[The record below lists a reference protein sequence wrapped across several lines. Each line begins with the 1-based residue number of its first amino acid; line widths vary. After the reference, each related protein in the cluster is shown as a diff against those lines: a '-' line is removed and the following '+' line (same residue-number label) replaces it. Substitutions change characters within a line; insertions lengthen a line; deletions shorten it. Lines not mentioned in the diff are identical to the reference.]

1 MGRLPGRVLVAT
13 GTAAIFGGFL
23 GFLIYSAAWS
33 PAVRAASPLAESL
46 ESEVLTN
53 IQRQLE
59 RTFDQVRIA
68 VAGCALAVGMALNGS
83 AESWA
88 AIESNRP
95 VLWGTLRGNAVFES
109 AGFQAESNLSVSF
122 VRPAEGGADREY
134 RRTSA
139 GSTVLA
145 AYLVTDDWGA
155 SVPDPSADLTTP
167 PLTDRPWY
175 VRAVAQRGAVVFSGF
190 VSVLGVPTV
199 TASTAVSGP
208 SGVLLGAV
216 NGGLSVRRRLTQGL
230 NATGD
235 YVVFVVGGPNAT
247 LVASSSVSGGG
258 GQLAAAVDNPDPL
271 VSGSAGQLGSA
282 LTDGTEHRR
291 VIVVRGRRY
300 VAGVR
305 RLRGMFDVT
314 VVVLMPWDRFFAQ
327 LESNRRVTI
336 GTFSSAVVLWVLFAG
351 VIAACF
357 VRLWRREQGHLV
369 AANHDA
375 AMHRKKQQLLATL
388 SHELRTPMAVVMGVL
403 EEMQDEVGGAFD
415 ENIRLLRRTSADM
428 LHLLD
433 GILMLAKNEAG
444 KSNVESQPFDLRA
457 ELEQALAGIAPLV
470 NPRGVRTWLQYGDGL
485 SDAVIG
491 DRRKLR
497 QVVDNLLSNAAKFTE
512 SGEIGVVA
520 RRGAEGPDDSRGDNV
535 RMVHGGTG
543 LGLSIVRSLCRL
555 MGGDIE
561 IADSGPGGTTF
572 NFWVRLVL
580 AGSFRAQD
588 VVVGAIDGPVPLK
601 GLHVLV
607 AEDTRLISRLI
618 ERLLTKEGAEAT
630 MTADGLELLEAYE
643 ARPGEYSAIL
653 MDLQMPRMDGY
664 EATRRIRKSESEGV
678 LPGRI
683 PIIALTAHAMESDER
698 ECRRVG
704 MSFYI
709 RKPLDRGTSFRLFC
723 DAPVPPTLGI
733 CPRRESQPPR
743 VNQHLR
749 PKCHPY
755 RALSRTDNE

>member
-1 MGRLPGRVLVAT
+1 
-13 GTAAIFGGFL
+13 
-23 GFLIYSAAWS
+23 
-33 PAVRAASPLAESL
+33 
-46 ESEVLTN
+46 
-53 IQRQLE
+53 
-59 RTFDQVRIA
+59 
-68 VAGCALAVGMALNGS
+68 
-83 AESWA
+83 
-88 AIESNRP
+88 
-95 VLWGTLRGNAVFES
+95 VFES
-109 AGFQAESNLSVSF
+109 AGFQAESNMSVSF

-134 RRTSA
+134 RRTYA

-145 AYLVTDDWGA
+145 AYLVTDNWGA
-155 SVPDPSADLTTP
+155 SVPDPSADVPTP

-175 VRAVAQRGAVVFSGF
+175 VRAVVQRGAVVFSCF
-190 VSVLGVPTV
+190 VSVLGVPTM

-216 NGGLSVRRRLTQGL
+216 NGGLSVRRLTQGL

-235 YVVFVVGGPNAT
+235 YAVFVVSGPNAT
-247 LVASSSVSGGG
+247 LVASSSALGGG

-271 VSGSAGQLGSA
+271 VLGSAGQLGSA
-282 LTDGTEHRR
+282 LTDGTDHRR

-300 VAGVR
+300 VVGVR
-305 RLRGMFDVT
+305 RLRGMFNVT

-375 AMHRKKQQLLATL
+375 AMHRRKQQLLATL

-403 EEMQDEVGGAFD
+403 EEMQDEAGGAFD
-415 ENIRLLRRTSADM
+415 ENIRLLRKTSADM

-444 KSNVESQPFDLRA
+444 KSNVELQPFDLRA

-512 SGEIGVVA
+512 SGQIGVVA
-520 RRGAEGPDDSRGDNV
+520 RRGAEGPDDSRVEISVCDTGHGIPSGMEEDVFCEFVQGDNV
-535 RMVHGGTG
+535 RVVHGGTG
-543 LGLSIVRSLCRL
+543 LGVSIVRSLCRL

-561 IADSGPGGTTF
+561 VADSGPRGTTF
-572 NFWVRLVL
+572 KFWVRLVL

-588 VVVGAIDGPVPLK
+588 VVVRAIDAPVPLK

-630 MTADGLELLEAYE
+630 MTADGLELLCN
-643 ARPGEYSAIL
+643 GW
-653 MDLQMPRMDGY
+653 
-664 EATRRIRKSESEGV
+664 
-678 LPGRI
+678 
-683 PIIALTAHAMESDER
+683 
-698 ECRRVG
+698 
-704 MSFYI
+704 
-709 RKPLDRGTSFRLFC
+709 TS
-723 DAPVPPTLGI
+723 
-733 CPRRESQPPR
+733 
-743 VNQHLR
+743 
-749 PKCHPY
+749 
-755 RALSRTDNE
+755 